1 MQLDRTNLISSNS
14 HESRLICA
22 GRKYKLLTNL
32 QEAQE
37 LFAILDRDDYSNCAS
52 FLQASTAQ
60 EKVNLLCT

>member
-1 MQLDRTNLISSNS
+1 MRVDWLCSVLEER
-14 HESRLICA
+14 
-22 GRKYKLLTNL
+22 LLTNL